1 MLLENRLKWEN
12 PFPFPLSFS
21 PPSLGPTSPLWR
33 PIWRALPFSRDPLA
47 PSPLL
52 GWLVDSWPSSA
63 SWRSPAKP
71 PRTRRTSPILGRPRG
86 ARPSRPSAHPS
97 PCSRTQRAGSFN
109 SRRRPWW
116 APPVSPNRP
125 LSFYPDARSFP
136 LPLPPRPRRSAP
148 PSTPSACTAFAPSV
162 VSPDSSSS
170 SLPRPLLPPPLLA
183 RPGAVHGSAR
193 QRAAVAPP
201 GAFARPGAAPPCA
214 SPSCPSLAPRPTA
227 PWRARPHPA
236 SPCSLAARPRWHG
249 VATASRRGP
258 LPPLACAREPAPA
271 RRRAA
276 RRGRSSAMALGLQ
289 PWRPAQSPPPHG
301 AARGLSSP
309 GRPAQRALPQ
319 LGPCAR
325 GLLVSAARRGPQRG
339 TLVWWN
345 RPNYSNLSA

>member
-1 MLLENRLKWEN
+1 MAKIGRKIEKSKTPSVLG
-12 PFPFPLSFS
+12 S
-21 PPSLGPTSPLWR
+21 PGGLPGGLPATHLATPPPLGPAR
-33 PIWRALPFSRDPLA
+33 PSVLDR
-47 PSPLL
+47 
-52 GWLVDSWPSSA
+52 
-63 SWRSPAKP
+63 PA
-71 PRTRRTSPILGRPRG
+71 G
-86 ARPSRPSAHPS
+86 ARPSRPNGS
-97 PCSRTQRAGSFN
+97 PRVPRA
-109 SRRRPWW
+109 RARW
-116 APPVSPNRP
+116 AVAQPPPPLLVGPASQPPPQNPFLSPLTSP
-125 LSFYPDARSFP
+125 HDARSP
-136 LPLPPRPRRSAP
+136 LPRAPLSSTSPRRSDP
-148 PSTPSACTAFAPSV
+148 PPTLSACVAFAPSV

-236 SPCSLAARPRWHG
+236 SPCSLAARPRWHR

-309 GRPAQRALPQ
+309 GRPTQRALPQ